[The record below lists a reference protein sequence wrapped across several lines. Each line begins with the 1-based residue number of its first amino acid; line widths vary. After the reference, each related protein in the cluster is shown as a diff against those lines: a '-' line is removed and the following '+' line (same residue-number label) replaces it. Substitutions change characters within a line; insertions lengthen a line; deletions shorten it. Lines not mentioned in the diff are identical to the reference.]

1 MAKDY
6 TLMRIDREAM
16 ENLKQRVQKINKVD
30 LKKMGIKKQIKQID
44 LARFLFRNPI
54 YISDNELRAMTN
66 SRRRGRLC

>member
-1 MAKDY
+1 MARDY

-16 ENLKQRVQKINKVD
+16 DKLKQRVQKINQVD

-54 YISDNELRAMTN
+54 YISDNELRNMTN
-66 SRRRGRLC
+66 TRRKGRLC

>member
-6 TLMRIDREAM
+6 TLMRIDRDAM
-16 ENLKQRVQKINKVD
+16 DKLKQRVLKINNVD

>member
-6 TLMRIDREAM
+6 TLMRIDRDAM
-16 ENLKQRVQKINKVD
+16 DKLKQRVQKINQVD